1 MRRRSYLPRELDL
14 MINRHCRHQEGQQR
28 GRLVGWTSIRRR
40 RSMAG
45 TSHEKSPLH
54 RTKVRNK
61 FICDSAGLCLY
72 CLIVLLLYNGIY
84 GVLRLLATK
93 IVARGCNRHAFTGFA
108 FTVKAYV
115 DSRKYLV

>member
-1 MRRRSYLPRELDL
+1 MRRRSYLPKELDL
-14 MINRHCRHQEGQQR
+14 MINLHCRHQEEQQR
-28 GRLVGWTSIRRR
+28 GRLVGWTSIKRR

-45 TSHEKSPLH
+45 TSHEKFPLH
-54 RTKVRNK
+54 RIKVQNN

-84 GVLRLLATK
+84 RVLRSLATK
-93 IVARGCNRHAFTGFA
+93 TGARGCNRHAFTGFA
-108 FTVKAYV
+108 FKAYV